1 MNLVES
7 YKLFLLDYLFDM
19 NKPFLEL
26 NSVLFAYKR
35 VY

>member
-19 NKPFLEL
+19 NKLFLEL

-35 VY
+35 V